1 LTSMKPATLNMK
13 WSETIVLTE
22 LLTDAHLK
30 VPEDE
35 GETRLRL
42 AEQTAYERGRADGEK
57 DLSGQMLQQRNELL
71 ELHQGVVESLRRAVP
86 DVIQQTENT
95 LMQLALECAKK
106 IVAGIPITAELVEAV
121 VREAVLQTKETA
133 EILIQIN
140 PDDLALLRKNQSPIL
155 QGLPE
160 AGPLKFIGS
169 SEISSGGCLVQT
181 RFGLLDAR
189 RATKIQ
195 QLQESLST

>member
-1 LTSMKPATLNMK
+1 MKPVALNMK
-13 WSETIVLTE
+13 WSETIILTE
-22 LLTDAHLK
+22 PLTDVRLK
-30 VPEDE
+30 TTSVEDE
-35 GETRLRL
+35 MGVRLRL

-95 LMQLALECAKK
+95 MMQLALECAKK
-106 IVAGIPITAELVEAV
+106 IVAGIPITAELVQAV

-140 PDDLALLRKNQSPIL
+140 PDDLALLRKNESPIL

-189 RATKIQ
+189 RETKIQ